1 MRVAAKLSVNVKER
15 WRDISMQTNKT
26 AAVRIFEEAINQ
38 NKPELAEQ
46 LFHEDFVDHNPI
58 DGQPPG
64 RAAGRFIVEFLN
76 SGGRTAGI
84 VLHQLVAEGDLVG
97 LRWTAG
103 PLERPAVEA
112 IVMLR
117 FESGR
122 VIERWAAFIR
132 HEVG

>member
-1 MRVAAKLSVNVKER
+1 M
-15 WRDISMQTNKT
+15 DTQTNKT
-26 AAVRIFEEAINQ
+26 AVVRIFEAINQ

-46 LFHEDFVDHNPI
+46 LFHEEFVDHNPI

-76 SGGRTAGI
+76 SGGRRAGI
-84 VLHQLVAEGDLVG
+84 VLHQVVAEGDLVSV
-97 LRWTAG
+97 RWTAG
-103 PLERPAVEA
+103 PLQRPAIEA

-117 FESGR
+117 LENGR

-132 HEVG
+132 HEIG

>member
-1 MRVAAKLSVNVKER
+1 M
-15 WRDISMQTNKT
+15 DPQTNKT
-26 AAVRIFEEAINQ
+26 VVVRIFEEAINQ

-76 SGGRTAGI
+76 SAGRKAGI
-84 VLHQLVAEGDLVG
+84 VLHQLVAEGDLGSV
-97 LRWTAG
+97 RWTAG
-103 PLERPAVEA
+103 PPQRPAIEA

-122 VIERWAAFIR
+122 VIERWAAFIH
-132 HEVG
+132 HEIG